1 MKTDQDF
8 CKALCYMDDR
18 CLSINYITENQTCE
32 LSESDHV
39 ISPEH
44 WVARPGSVYY
54 RAENNCS
61 CSGNETCR
69 YNYELNSFQ
78 CTANRCK
85 EMVLRSLEG
94 KALNDFVFKKVQTD
108 ENFCRSLCYMDDR
121 CLSIN
126 YITVKQTCELSES
139 DHVMQPSSFVSR
151 PRSVYYRVENNCRCS
166 SKETCR
172 YNSALNK
179 FQCLCNAKDPT
190 ANCNASEQKLLL
202 IEYYQVCRQEG
213 YSSETEPH
221 RPKRSGLHHI
231 TSSG

>member
-1 MKTDQDF
+1 MELYIYVLLIFLNRIQGNLSQDGCKHMVLRRLEGKALNNFVFKKMKTDQDF

-78 CTANRCK
+78 CTATASSPTSTPSPTTHPGTTSAAPTSSPECQ
-85 EMVLRSLEG
+85 L
-94 KALNDFVFKKVQTD
+94 DFPRPSQHD
-108 ENFCRSLCYMDDR
+108 Y
-121 CLSIN
+121 
-126 YITVKQTCELSES
+126 VK
-139 DHVMQPSSFVSR
+139 
-151 PRSVYYRVENNCRCS
+151 
-166 SKETCR
+166 
-172 YNSALNK
+172 
-179 FQCLCNAKDPT
+179 
-190 ANCNASEQKLLL
+190 
-202 IEYYQVCRQEG
+202 
-213 YSSETEPH
+213 
-221 RPKRSGLHHI
+221 I
-231 TSSG
+231 TSTPSPTTHP